1 MSRILITGAKGQLGK
16 ALTLLLK
23 DKKPYELLLTGHT
36 PSEDGSVAK
45 LDIADETA
53 VNNTIKRVKPDIII
67 NCATMTAVDLCES
80 EQENAYRVNS
90 QGAKYLA
97 QAAAQIDAKLI
108 QVSTDYVFD
117 GKKKEPYIES
127 DATNPLNVYGTTK
140 LQGELFVLEHCKKS
154 MIVRTAWLYGEGKN
168 FVKTMLR
175 LADSGNKIRVVADQF
190 GTPTSTIELA
200 KTIIYLMETEAYGIY
215 HATCEG
221 SCSWYEFA
229 EMIFQVAGKDVK
241 VEAITT
247 AEYKTPAQRPLY
259 SVLDNKALRERH
271 GYYMKDWKVAFTD
284 YMQEFFI

>member
-284 YMQEFFI
+284 YMQEFFR

>member
-23 DKKPYELLLTGHT
+23 DKKPYELFLTGHT

-127 DATNPLNVYGTTK
+127 DATNPVNVYGTTK

-200 KTIIYLMETEAYGIY
+200 KTIRYLMETEAYGIY

-284 YMQEFFI
+284 YMQEFFR

>member
-127 DATNPLNVYGTTK
+127 DATNPVNVYGTTK